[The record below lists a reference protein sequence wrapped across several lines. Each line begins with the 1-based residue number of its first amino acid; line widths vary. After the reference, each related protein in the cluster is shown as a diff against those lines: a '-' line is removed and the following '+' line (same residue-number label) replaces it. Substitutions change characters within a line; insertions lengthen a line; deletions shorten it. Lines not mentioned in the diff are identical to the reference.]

1 MSRTLVNLVTA
12 YLGESQARNRYTFFA
27 SKARKEGFL
36 QISDI
41 FLETAEQEREH
52 GSWFYKLAVAL
63 KEKEGVS
70 ANEVNIWEADVFVAV
85 GSTMENLKFAVEG
98 ETHEYT
104 ALYPEF
110 ARIADEEGYPEVAA
124 RFRFIS
130 NAEQHHAERYQK
142 LYDQLDLG
150 TLRIKEEDIE
160 RVCTQCGYVYKGK
173 APLKVCPACGHD
185 ETYAVVKNENY

>member
-36 QISDI
+36 QIADI

-70 ANEVNIWEADVFVAV
+70 ANSVKLEEADVFVAV

-104 ALYPEF
+104 VDYPMF
-110 ARIADEEGYPEVAA
+110 AKIAAEEGYPEVAA
-124 RFRFIS
+124 KFASIAV
-130 NAEQHHAERYQK
+130 AERHHAERYQK

-150 TLRIKEEDIE
+150 TLRVKEEQVE
-160 RVCTQCGYVYKGK
+160 WVCTKCGYAYKGK
-173 APLKVCPACGHD
+173 VPLKECPSCGHD